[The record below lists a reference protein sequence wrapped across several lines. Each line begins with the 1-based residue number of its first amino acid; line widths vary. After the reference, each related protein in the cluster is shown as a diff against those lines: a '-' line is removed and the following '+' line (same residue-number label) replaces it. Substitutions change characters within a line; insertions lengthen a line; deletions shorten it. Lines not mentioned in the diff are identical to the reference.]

1 MHTHRSTHPS
11 SAQRCW
17 DQEALKSTDTFS
29 PKGCGCGQIVHVLQY
44 WGEQLLLT
52 FMSAMPH
59 KSTVLKHS
67 YRFLMSNISGLS
79 PSRSHW
85 TASSV
90 ITFTITSSFPI
101 LVYFMSVI
109 LLYYD
114 TFTSCWIEQDA
125 LTTHLDHKEG
135 YENYLR
141 YLCCLQSILYWDT
154 SEEEEKADILDQL

>member
-1 MHTHRSTHPS
+1 MWADS
-11 SAQRCW
+11 SCF
-17 DQEALKSTDTFS
+17 T
-29 PKGCGCGQIVHVLQY
+29 VLTTAEE
-44 WGEQLLLT
+44 EQLLLT

-67 YRFLMSNISGLS
+67 YRFLMSNISGFS
-79 PSRSHW
+79 PSSIYKKHSHW

-114 TFTSCWIEQDA
+114 TFTSCWIEQEA
-125 LTTHLDHKEG
+125 LTTHLGHKEG

-141 YLCCLQSILYWDT
+141 YLCCLQSILYCDT
-154 SEEEEKADILDQL
+154 SEEEEKAEILDEL

>member
-1 MHTHRSTHPS
+1 
-11 SAQRCW
+11 
-17 DQEALKSTDTFS
+17 
-29 PKGCGCGQIVHVLQY
+29 
-44 WGEQLLLT
+44 
-52 FMSAMPH
+52 MSAMPH

-114 TFTSCWIEQDA
+114 TFTSCWIEQEA

-154 SEEEEKADILDQL
+154 SEEEEKAEILDQL